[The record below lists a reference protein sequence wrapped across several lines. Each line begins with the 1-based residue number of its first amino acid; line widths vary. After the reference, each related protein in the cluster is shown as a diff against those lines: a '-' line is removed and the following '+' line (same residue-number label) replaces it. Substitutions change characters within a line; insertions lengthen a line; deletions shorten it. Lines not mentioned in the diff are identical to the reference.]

1 MWWIILGVVV
11 LVALIVAA
19 VVKSKHS
26 AVPTTVTTEKA
37 VIRTITHLVTATGK
51 VQPEIEVGIAP
62 EVSGELI
69 AYRLRRASRSRKA
82 TWSSAIKPDSYAA
95 LVDQQEAALSSSKA
109 ASLLAKANQ
118 AKAEEDCH
126 RADDLY
132 LKKLISDA
140 DYTTARTTMEVARAN
155 YQASLAN
162 IRQTEARSTS
172 SAIN

>member
-1 MWWIILGVVV
+1 V
-11 LVALIVAA
+11 
-19 VVKSKHS
+19 
-26 AVPTTVTTEKA
+26 
-37 VIRTITHLVTATGK
+37 VIR
-51 VQPEIEVGIAP
+51 
-62 EVSGELI
+62 
-69 AYRLRRASRSRKA
+69 
-82 TWSSAIKPDSYAA
+82 IKPDSYAA

-162 IRQTEARSTS
+162 IRQTEGALNS
-172 SAIN
+172 SGPTEQDHHLRAFGWHDQCAEQRGGGTGRRTGQFTGTEVMRIGDLVIWK